1 MVPSK
6 DRFALHIPLNL
17 EKFIKNYKIFMYF
30 IKIFQVQ
37 IKTYHKKNLIV
48 LLMELAPVKSVD
60 F

>member
-30 IKIFQVQ
+30 IKIF
-37 IKTYHKKNLIV
+37 IKTYHKKNSIV
-48 LLMELAPVKSVD
+48 LLMELAPVKSAD